1 MNKPFRLLFGMLIL
15 FMIPSLFLVSCSP
28 KDSDIQA
35 AIEAKKKEIPGTSG
49 AMSTVE
55 KGVVTL
61 SGEFKDEAA
70 KSSFETGVKA
80 IKGVK
85 EVIDNG
91 TVTPPPA
98 PPAPVVIAADD
109 PLTKSV
115 ADATKDYP
123 GVKSAVKDG
132 VVTLTGEIKRADL
145 TKLMMSLHT
154 LKPKKI
160 DNQLTIK

>member
-1 MNKPFRLLFGMLIL
+1 MNKPIRLLVRVLTVIIIPGIL
-15 FMIPSLFLVSCSP
+15 LVSCSP

-35 AIEAKKKEIPGTSG
+35 AIEAKKKEMPEASAAIV
-49 AMSTVE
+49 TVE

-70 KSSFETGVKA
+70 KSSFESTVKT

-85 EVIDNG
+85 EVINNG
-91 TVTPPPA
+91 TLTPPPP

-123 GVKSAVKDG
+123 GVKATVKDG
-132 VVTLTGEIKRADL
+132 VVTLTGEIHKAAL
-145 TKLMMSLHT
+145 TRLMMSLHT